1 MAIPP
6 RSRRSLLFKFQIIL
20 VAGLGSTLT
29 PSLPAADSSP
39 AQPVAGYLLVANKGD
54 QTLSI
59 VDTAAGLQLATVP
72 EDGKTGHEVAASP
85 DGRRAFVPIY
95 GNSGVGHAG
104 TDGQVIRVIDLAKR
118 SVVGSID
125 FGKGVRPH
133 CAVFGPKNGL
143 LYVTTEL
150 ENSVTMIDP
159 ATLKILGSIST
170 GQPQSHMLAI
180 TRDGRRGYT
189 ANVGPG
195 TVSVLDL
202 EANKLLTTIPV
213 ATMTQRI
220 SLSVDDRWA
229 FTADQTK
236 LRLIVID
243 TSTNTVS
250 TSIPLPG
257 LAYGTAPTPDGR
269 WLVVALPAIRKV
281 GLVDLATMK
290 MVHTVDVPKAPQEI
304 LVDPAGSVAYASCD
318 ASGQIAVID
327 IKNWRVEKLI
337 PVGPV
342 ADGLAWAK
350 AN

>member
-1 MAIPP
+1 MQVTLA
-6 RSRRSLLFKFQIIL
+6 LC
-20 VAGLGSTLT
+20 LGSGLT
-29 PSLPAADSSP
+29 ASLPAAESAAARP
-39 AQPVAGYLLVANKGD
+39 AAGCLLVANKGD
-54 QTLSI
+54 QTLSL
-59 VDTAAGLQLATVP
+59 VDPATGRQLAAVP
-72 EDGKTGHEVAASP
+72 EDGKTGHEVAVSP

-95 GNSGVGHAG
+95 GDSGVGRAG

-118 SVVGSID
+118 AVVGSID
-125 FGKGVRPH
+125 FGRGVRPH
-133 CAVFGPKNGL
+133 CPVFGPKNGL

-150 ENSVTMIDP
+150 ENSVTIIDP
-159 ATLKILGSIST
+159 KTLAILGSIPT

-189 ANVGPG
+189 ANVSSG

-220 SLSVDDRWA
+220 SLSVDDRWV

-243 TSTNTVS
+243 TATNAVS

-269 WLVVALPAIRKV
+269 WLVVALPAINKV
-281 GLVDLATMK
+281 GLIDLTTMK
-290 MVHTVDVPKAPQEI
+290 MVHTVDVPKAPQAV
-304 LVDPAGSVAYASCD
+304 LVDPAGAVAYASCD

-327 IKNWRVEKLI
+327 IKSWKVEKLI
-337 PVGPV
+337 EVGPV

-350 AN
+350 AD